1 MSGII
6 DVKSVMKQ
14 VFEEIRNTRITKSNM
29 SLNLPVPTIT
39 PGLRITVLTS
49 RDYAY
54 YGLNNELAKMI
65 FDQSKYKWHGKQP
78 ISTSKYV
85 SKDNYE
91 KIINR
96 GMLFDYLTEDIFSFM
111 ISNGKY
117 FFQIQE
123 NLPEL
128 LCKILIENQELPLNK
143 RSYITNIKTKF
154 CSCDVYKQTKTCFHA
169 QDIIET
175 EEKMIKRK
183 LKMVLSQRLIINIT
197 DDILMNFKY
206 YNF

>member
-1 MSGII
+1 MTGII
-6 DVKSVMKQ
+6 DAKSVMKQ
-14 VFEEIRNTRITKSNM
+14 VFEEIRNTRIIKSNM
-29 SLNLPVPTIT
+29 SLELPVPSVV
-39 PGLRITVLTS
+39 PGVRITVITS

-54 YGLNNELAKMI
+54 YGLNNELSKMI
-65 FDQSKYKWHGKQP
+65 FNQSKNKWYGKSP
-78 ISTSKYV
+78 TINLKHV
-85 SKDNYE
+85 SKNNYE
-91 KIINR
+91 KIIDR

-111 ISNGKY
+111 LSNGRY

-143 RSYITNIKTKF
+143 RNYITNIKTKF

-183 LKMVLSQRLIINIT
+183 LRMVLSQKLILNIT
-197 DDILMNFKY
+197 DDILLNFRY
-206 YNF
+206 FNF